1 MIGDNLIDSEELNV
15 RSLLA
20 YDQHYEIPLFQR
32 DFSWTDENINEFIAD
47 LLLHYTES
55 RNEQYY
61 FGIIFL
67 HVTDDKDK
75 FIVIDGQQ
83 RLTTTLIFLIAAR
96 DLFEELHLRSSVDQ
110 LNQNIFYDKSSR
122 IPRLKLNNRNNKY
135 FINNIINKSQDNDGS
150 QYVAETNEKLKKTY
164 VKIYEKLKTM
174 VDNSKNGDVDVYGLV
189 NYFLKN
195 FIITVNTIQEKD
207 KHRVFDS
214 VNNKGLKLSE
224 NDFVKNSLFEILER
238 NNEDL
243 EYYHDQWAQML
254 NNIENAR
261 IDINKFLRDYLI
273 AYHKRVRKKYVSQTI
288 LELVKNDIWSP
299 SKLIDELC
307 RISLNY
313 YHMINPPDKFIVKP
327 QLSKNLYTLKILE
340 SKSVY
345 SVLLIGYD
353 KLKTIED
360 FDRLT
365 EIMTKFFFRS
375 RTICKTEANAMEKI
389 MERICRMLRNPHMP
403 LTDDFMGAISSF
415 LTQRSEY
422 HKNDFKDYFKLFNTN
437 NDMIIS
443 YVLSE
448 INKKMSNDDTN
459 LSNLSIE
466 HIMPKILD
474 TTWKSYLKSKLNI
487 TNDIQLAD
495 IHKNYLS
502 KIGNMT
508 LVRNNL
514 TVDHNSLYDEKLR
527 NMYKNSELT
536 ITNSISYDDWTFTEI
551 NNRQT
556 LFADHADKIWSL

>member
-514 TVDHNSLYDEKLR
+514 TVDHNSLYNEKLR